1 MQGIIDRSYMYYSY
15 TTAPSTDPIE
25 IVILYI
31 VSNYTCTTSGLSIQG
46 SLMQARPSLIAVHDL
61 GGILVIMT
69 LWDSIQGHEINNHAS
84 LVIVLQ

>member
-1 MQGIIDRSYMYYSY
+1 
-15 TTAPSTDPIE
+15 
-25 IVILYI
+25 
-31 VSNYTCTTSGLSIQG
+31 
-46 SLMQARPSLIAVHDL
+46 MQARPSLIAVHDL